1 MEITGFIKPLGIAT
15 YSLVVIALASGLFR
29 AKLHLKVS
37 VHKRLALLAVFMAT
51 LHGILVLIFDLLE
64 ELFR

>member
-29 AKLHLKVS
+29 AKLHLKLS
-37 VHKRLALLAVFMAT
+37 THKRLALLAVILAT
-51 LHGILVLIFDLLE
+51 LHGMLVLILY
-64 ELFR
+64 